1 MPSLRNNNFRLAWQ
15 NIRATRGRSGLTMF
29 GIVVG
34 VMAVVLV
41 VCIGQGVK
49 RQIAGQLG
57 NYGKDVLAV
66 EPGTKSG
73 GSGLGMLTGLNG
85 ASSSLLTAADLHT
98 VQKTH
103 GVAEAVPLAVTSGSM
118 KGDHTVASPFIVATS
133 AALPGLINHPFAS
146 GGFFDD
152 SDSTEAVVLGS
163 KIAGEL
169 FDNNAPLGQG
179 LIWRGQRFLVAGVYQ
194 QFNAPPFSLEA
205 NFDEAVFMPFAA
217 AQRVSGNALDMYEI
231 LARSNSAGDAPQVG
245 SAVNSALVAAH
256 GGAQDVTVTRASDSK
271 TGSDQTIHL
280 LTMLIAGAAIIA
292 MVVGGV
298 GIMDVMLVSVTE
310 RMHEVGIRKA
320 IGATNRQIMRQF
332 VAEAF
337 VLSAIGAVLGVIL
350 SAAGVGLLRAYTS
363 VQAVLVWQV
372 MLVAPLIAI
381 AIGVLFGSMPAL
393 KAARKDPIE
402 ALRHE

>member
-1 MPSLRNNNFRLAWQ
+1 MISLRNNNFRLAYQ
-15 NIRATRGRSGLTMF
+15 SIRATRARSTLTMF
-29 GIVVG
+29 GIVIG
-34 VMAVVLV
+34 VMAVILV
-41 VCIGQGVK
+41 VCIGQGIK
-49 RQIAGQLG
+49 QQIAGQLG

-66 EPGTKSG
+66 EPSA
-73 GSGLGMLTGLNG
+73 SSAPGLSMLTGLSG

-103 GVAEAVPLAVTSGSM
+103 GVSKVVPLAITSGSM
-118 KGDHTVASPFIVATS
+118 KGDHAVTSPFIVATS
-133 AALPGLINHPFAS
+133 ADMPDLINHPFAS
-146 GGFFDD
+146 GGFFDATD
-152 SDSTEAVVLGS
+152 NTKAVVLGT

-179 LIWRGQRFLVAGVYQ
+179 LIWRGQRFLVAGVYDP
-194 QFNAPPFSLEA
+194 FNAPPFSLEA
-205 NFDEAVFMPFAA
+205 NFDDAVFIPYSV
-217 AQRVSGNALDMYEI
+217 AQKVSGNALNMYEI
-231 LARSNSAGDAPQVG
+231 LVRSSSASDALQVG
-245 SAVNSALVAAH
+245 SAINSALVSAH

-271 TGSDQTIHL
+271 SGSDQTIHL
-280 LTMLIAGAAIIA
+280 LTALVAGAAVIA

-320 IGATNRQIMRQF
+320 IGATNQQIMRQF

-337 VLSAIGAVLGVIL
+337 VLSAIGAVLGVL
-350 SAAGVGLLRAYTS
+350 FSAAGVGLLRAYTS

-372 MLVAPLIAI
+372 MIVAPLIAI
-381 AIGVLFGSMPAL
+381 AIGVFFGSMPAL